1 MNTLPKKTEF
11 ELTSPPR
18 ALDFARQ
25 AWAYG
30 LDTFQRSILF
40 LDVLRERGERY
51 EEHQTKDAPH
61 VLKFDF
67 ELVMDG
73 RKLPRPVNYALI
85 RIKPP
90 AGVKVDERRRPFVV
104 VDPRFSP

>member
-11 ELTSPPR
+11 ELTSPPW

-51 EEHQTKDAPH
+51 EEHQAKKAPH

-73 RKLPRPVNYALI
+73 RKLLARSTTP
-85 RIKPP
+85 
-90 AGVKVDERRRPFVV
+90 
-104 VDPRFSP
+104 